1 MIAIT
6 ADDNSLLRVRETL
19 DLLKLNTQQRKRIL
33 TSIGKYQ
40 TKKTKRDIRAQQTPE
55 GKHWKRRKR
64 GKAKMMKGLQ
74 RKVKYKQQ
82 NNNREIVVGWLGFS
96 SFVAY
101 RHHYGVKQQSSVR
114 AKLIENKK
122 KKKDGT
128 AHNKN
133 DPATRI
139 QAKLLR
145 ELGYR
150 MPPEKG
156 SKKGKRGKKPT
167 IKWITQNLTMGKA
180 SYQIRK
186 LRERDPA
193 ERWDIEVPER
203 RLIGISPKRTAMIIK
218 RELKR
223 NRSK

>member
-1 MIAIT
+1 MIT
-6 ADDNSLLRVRETL
+6 VKADTKSLLRIRETL
-19 DLLKLNTQQRKRIL
+19 DLLTLKPQQRKRIL
-33 TSIGKYQ
+33 NSLGKYQ
-40 TKKTKRDIRAQQTPE
+40 TKATKKNIREQRTPE
-55 GKHWKRRKR
+55 GNHWKKRKR

-74 RKVKYKQQ
+74 RKVKFRQQ
-82 NNNREIVVGWLGFS
+82 NNNRELIVGWLGFS
-96 SFVAY
+96 GYVAY
-101 RHHYGVKQQSSVR
+101 RHHFGNRQKSSVK

-122 KKKDGT
+122 KKKDGSE
-128 AHNKN
+128 HNKD

-156 SKKGKRGKKPT
+156 SKKGKKGRKPT
-167 IKWITQNLTMGKA
+167 IKWITQNLTVGRA

-193 ERWDIEVPER
+193 EYWDVEVPER
-203 RLIGISPKRTAMIIK
+203 RLIGVSPKRVAMIIK
-218 RELKR
+218 REMQR
-223 NRSK
+223 NRSN